1 MENATVTYVN
11 GRLQLSFQRAMDTGD
26 DNDWKF
32 SDTDCYYFMF
42 PVGGGPHTNTDFS
55 QHEFTPV
62 ISAQKMCVRGEY
74 FKRF

>member
-1 MENATVTYVN
+1 MKSATVSYEN

-26 DNDWKF
+26 DKDWKF

-42 PVGGGPHTNTDFS
+42 PVGGGLHTNTDFS

-62 ISAQKMCVRGEY
+62 VSAQKMCVGKLRY
-74 FKRF
+74 